1 MDGREW
7 DCSAAYCVAL
17 HWMATLMAVIT
28 HIVADGDQAWLLY
41 EATTASVLRES
52 GRCFKPI
59 TTFMDEGPSK

>member
-1 MDGREW
+1 
-7 DCSAAYCVAL
+7 
-17 HWMATLMAVIT
+17 MAVIT